1 MVLADQLTHLISV
14 LLCLSVF
21 HTDKAATHRALRGGL
36 HWSRIMGLI
45 ACPSQQV
52 ANERSAKQ
60 DIWPRRYVGMVS
72 VCVYMCVCAS
82 MCVCACVYTQHEAI
96 SSAPPAATEQITQV
110 YTYTS
115 FTSWRC
121 LKKTM

>member
-72 VCVYMCVCAS
+72 VCVYMCVCVR
-82 MCVCACVYTQHEAI
+82 VCTLNMKQLVQPHQQLLNKLRKCTHTLHLHRGDA
-96 SSAPPAATEQITQV
+96 
-110 YTYTS
+110 
-115 FTSWRC
+115 
-121 LKKTM
+121 